1 MNWIKSN
8 FRKSDFIAW
17 YVIMA
22 ILLVIL
28 EFRNHPGS
36 VSALSIIITLI
47 TLIIPAAIFSFC
59 FRMITGWIVNLNK

>member
-17 YVIMA
+17 YIIMA

-28 EFRNHPGS
+28 EFRNNPDS
-36 VSALSIIITLI
+36 VGVLSVLITLI
-47 TLIIPAAIFSFC
+47 TAIIPAAIFSFC
-59 FRMITGWIVNLNK
+59 FRVITGWIVNLNK